1 MLGLQAGVA
10 RGLPR
15 KAARALGRS
24 VSPQGSEATW
34 LGQAIPCVADI
45 LGETYKDDIGR
56 HLETLI
62 GSYPDIRSVP
72 HLLPHWAPPAP
83 GSGDRGL
90 QKGPC
95 GSGGGGGQGR
105 NQREVQRVPYGA
117 GPAPGAGSCAGA

>member
-1 MLGLQAGVA
+1 MLGLQAGAA

-15 KAARALGRS
+15 EAARALGGS
-24 VSPQGSEATW
+24 LSPQGSEATW

-83 GSGDRGL
+83 GVG
-90 QKGPC
+90 GPGPSE
-95 GSGGGGGQGR
+95 GSLWLWRGGQGR
-105 NQREVQRVPYGA
+105 NQREVQRVRYGA